1 MPPWLYIC
9 HYITSWLEVLNCM
22 YLYLSMSCYLF
33 SYFSGKYLGS
43 LNSILFYL
51 CFISVS
57 NVVWDPDPCINI
69 PYVCPA
75 LEKLNHHSL
84 CFCALGFPIRDK
96 NLSDSRATLYRE
108 REKENIQTRS
118 EQVVC
123 WVGPPPSGV
132 SEVYYF
138 WSWWRSC
145 WQGLW
150 VKTKE
155 R

>member
-96 NLSDSRATLYRE
+96 NLSDSRATYIYRE
-108 REKENIQTRS
+108 KRKIFKQDQSR
-118 EQVVC
+118 
-123 WVGPPPSGV
+123 WFVGSPLPPPEFLKFTISGLDGV
-132 SEVYYF
+132 RAGRGS
-138 WSWWRSC
+138 
-145 WQGLW
+145 G
-150 VKTKE
+150 
-155 R
+155 